1 MTVMSITAFRESAS
15 ARHRDSGSN
24 CPPEREVLD
33 HLLDQYPR
41 RLTLQELTRE
51 VGVGFRDDAVQ
62 RAVDNLTAA
71 RFVQREGAAL
81 IAAPAV
87 VSFDLEPIATEL

>member
-1 MTVMSITAFRESAS
+1 MRAMPTTAFTESRSQCPPGRS
-15 ARHRDSGSN
+15 AN
-24 CPPEREVLD
+24 CPPQREVLD

-41 RLTLQELTRE
+41 RLTIQELARE
-51 VGVGFRDDAVQ
+51 VGVGFREDAVR
-62 RAVDNLTAA
+62 RAVDNLAAA

-87 VSFDLEPIATEL
+87 VNFDREPIATEF